1 MKGILMRISLKIF
14 FRSFVVVGGVMS
26 TIAMADSIKVSVNGM
41 VCGFCVQGIT
51 KKLNGTDAVENVK
64 VDLDKKLV
72 SFSIPAGKKL
82 DDETIKKLITESGY
96 TVVKL
101 EREKQ

>member
-1 MKGILMRISLKIF
+1 MKNSFKIL
-14 FRSFVVVGGVMS
+14 FRSFVVVGGMMS
-26 TIAMADSIKVSVNGM
+26 TIAMADAIKISVNGM

-51 KKLNGTDAVENVK
+51 KKLNSTDAVENVK

-72 SFSIPAGKKL
+72 TFNIPAGKKL
-82 DDETIKKLITESGY
+82 DDEVIKKIITESGY